1 MTLAA
6 APHKSRPITPFKLT
20 PTDEEMILARAR
32 YQYMTVEHWV
42 RYFEHED
49 KRRYRQRRSQTLSDN
64 NYLI

>member
-1 MTLAA
+1 
-6 APHKSRPITPFKLT
+6 
-20 PTDEEMILARAR
+20 MILARAR